1 MQLPF
6 GEWLPDQP
14 DHLKKGANVATNVYY
29 AQNSYKR
36 FPSLVNYSSNTCVK
50 DSRGAGSF
58 RDNSNTVYNFVAT
71 KDTIYKLTSGT
82 FTDVGAG
89 GTLLSNSYATCTI
102 TVTDYANIA
111 TDSTLVL
118 TKNDGTT
125 VTFTCQGAGAGSPDA
140 NKFFHNE
147 SNDTTADNI
156 FTCINAHA
164 DFSAANPAANVVT
177 VTRAAI
183 GNDNLTV
190 TSSDTTR
197 MAVTDFDGGTPLTG
211 ETTDFI
217 TFTQFGEYVIASNG
231 VDPAQYY
238 LMGTSTAFADLST
251 IVTAGTAPIFKV
263 SGVVRDFLVTGHISG
278 ATNRIQWSGIN
289 DIASWS
295 GKQSDLQDLPGSGGR
310 IVHITSGEIGY
321 VFRQN
326 QIIRMDYVGGSVV
339 FRLSVIS
346 PNRGA
351 MYGRTV
357 CQDNR
362 RVFFYADD
370 GFYEIQGDTILPI
383 GAEKVNRFFDLDLN
397 KAYSDRICAAVDPF
411 NQLAM
416 WLYPSASNAT
426 NTTGICDRIIIYN
439 YVTKKWSLA
448 EASASSIFS
457 QFIGVYTVELMDI
470 ISTNLENINAS
481 LDTDFW
487 NGGQMFLGGVDSDYK
502 AAIFSGNSNIS
513 EIETDEI
520 EPFPGLRSN
529 VLGVRPFVNAA
540 STVTVKTRERLQ
552 DTASESSSATT
563 VTSGIN
569 PVRESG
575 RFIRANVKIAS
586 GTNYDH
592 AQGVDLSLAR
602 AGVRWVIQLI

>member
-1 MQLPF
+1 MQIPF

-14 DHLKKGANVATNVYY
+14 EHGKQGANVATNVYY
-29 AQNSYKR
+29 AANTYKR
-36 FPSLVNYSSNTCVK
+36 FPSLVDYSSNTTSA

-58 RDNSNTVYNFVAT
+58 RDNTNTVYNFVAT

-82 FTDVGAG
+82 FADVGAG
-89 GTLLSNSYATCTI
+89 GTLLSSSYATCTI
-102 TVTDYANIA
+102 TVTDYSNIA

-125 VTFTCQGAGAGSPDA
+125 VTFTCQGAGAGTPST

-147 SNDTTADNI
+147 SNNTTADNI

-183 GNDNLTV
+183 GNDNRTV

-197 MAVTDFDGGTPLTG
+197 MAVTNFDGGTPLTG

-217 TFTQFGEYVIASNG
+217 TFTQFGNYIIASNG
-231 VDPAQYY
+231 VDAVQYY
-238 LMGTSTAFADLST
+238 LMGSSTNFADLTT
-251 IVTAGTAPIFKV
+251 IQTAGTCPVFRV
-263 SGVVRDFLVTGHISG
+263 SGVVRDFLVTGNIVN

-289 DIASWS
+289 DITVWT
-295 GKQSDLQDLPGSGGR
+295 GKQSDLQDLPGSGGQ
-310 IVHITSGEIGY
+310 VVAITSGEVGY

-326 QIIRMDYVGGSVV
+326 QIIRMDYVGGATV

-351 MYGRTV
+351 MFGRTV

-370 GFYEIQGDTILPI
+370 GFYEIQGDNVLPI
-383 GAEKVNRFFDLDLN
+383 GVEKVNRFFDLDLN
-397 KAYSDRICAAVDPF
+397 KAYTDRICAAVDPF

-416 WLYPSASNAT
+416 WLYPSASNTT

-439 YVTKKWSLA
+439 YATKKWSLA
-448 EASASSIFS
+448 KCNASTIFS
-457 QFIGVYTVELMDI
+457 QFIGAYTVELMDI
-470 ISTNLENINAS
+470 ISENLENINAS

-487 NGGQMFLGGVDSDYK
+487 SGGQMLLGAIDNNYK
-502 AAIFSGNSNIS
+502 AAIFSGTSNECEMETS
-513 EIETDEI
+513 EL
-520 EPFPGLRSN
+520 EPFPGLRAN
-529 VLGVRPFVNAA
+529 ITGVRPIVDATA
-540 STVTVKTRERLQ
+540 TVTVKTKERLA
-552 DTASESSSATT
+552 DDETESSSSSM

-569 PVRESG
+569 PVRKSG
-575 RFIRANVKIAS
+575 RYVRANVKIAS
-586 GTNYDH
+586 GTTFNH
-592 AQGVDLSLAR
+592 AQGVDLIASR
-602 AGVRWVIQLI
+602 AGQR